1 MEIEKKYPRK
11 CSWDTG
17 GNFFPRGD
25 GELKPDGEF
34 SVAILNPYL
43 LGASN
48 VVDATTTST
57 LQDATT
63 IIK

>member
-1 MEIEKKYPRK
+1 VFVGIP
-11 CSWDTG
+11 
-17 GNFFPRGD
+17 PRGN
-25 GELKPDGEF
+25 GELKPDGEL
-34 SVAILNPYL
+34 SVPTPNPYL

-63 IIK
+63 IIKLLILFQTNK